1 MTRSWKNLLSLFL
14 GFSPFLACS
23 PLFAAAAQDYD
34 QAGMALFRAGQYE
47 KSIQYFNNAVQADAT
62 DWQGYEDMGDAY
74 MKLDDKPNALSSY
87 QKALQLNPGD
97 STLQALV
104 DSLSD
109 QVGTGTAAEDQT
121 QPETSNPPAQP
132 QDDSGYAAPAP
143 TTIVVRH
150 FRRHR
155 MVRALPNYNDGL
167 ALMDHAPIW
176 FRAEFG
182 YDYSAQTQLMD
193 SATATNTENTN
204 GDLFFNFTSGNAS
217 MSHNG
222 FQTGGELGFLLN
234 PYNGIA
240 IGARFIEASDYNLSA
255 VNSNASTVSGAPS
268 DFENATFSP
277 RVVPITLDYY
287 LFLPDHS
294 GRFFVSGGVGYYFG
308 SVQVNEN
315 YSLSNYYGN
324 ANAFGNP
331 YGNLNAGN
339 IGFQLGVGRD
349 FAVTPFFG
357 VSLYARG
364 YFAQISNF
372 QGTLSDGQSWALVK
386 YPDNTVDIDNPSSI
400 GSGGVKAATVDFT
413 GFDIGASL
421 NFFTF

>member
-1 MTRSWKNLLSLFL
+1 MTHSWKNLLLL
-14 GFSPFLACS
+14 AAGFCPFLAGS
-23 PLFAAAAQDYD
+23 PLFADAARDYD

-47 KSIQYFNNAVQADAT
+47 KSIQYFNNAVQADST
-62 DWQGYEDMGDAY
+62 DWQAYEDMGNAY

-104 DSLSD
+104 DNLND
-109 QVGTGTAAEDQT
+109 QAGTGTSTEDQT
-121 QPETSNPPAQP
+121 QPETASTPTES
-132 QDDSGYAAPAP
+132 QDDAAYSAPAP
-143 TTIVVRH
+143 TTIIVRH

-155 MVRALPNYNDGL
+155 MFRPLPNYNDGM
-167 ALMDHAPIW
+167 ALMDHASIW

-182 YDYSAQTQLMD
+182 YDYSAQTQLMN
-193 SATATNTENTN
+193 SATATNNENTN
-204 GDLFFNFTSGNAS
+204 GNLFFNFTSAHAS

-222 FQTGGELGFLLN
+222 FQTGGEIGFLLN

-240 IGARFIEASDYNLSA
+240 IGARFIEASDYTLSA
-255 VNSNASTVSGAPS
+255 VNSAPSSVSGAPS

-294 GRFFVSGGVGYYFG
+294 GRFFVSGGVGYYF
-308 SVQVNEN
+308 SAVQVNEN
-315 YSLSNYYGN
+315 YSLSNLN
-324 ANAFGNP
+324 NDPNSFGNP
-331 YGNLNAGN
+331 YGDLNAGN
-339 IGFQLGVGRD
+339 IGFQIGVGRD
-349 FAVTPFFG
+349 FAVTPFLG

-372 QGTLSDGQSWALVK
+372 QGTLSDGQNWALVK
-386 YPDNTVDIDNPSSI
+386 YSDKTVDIDNPSSI
-400 GSGGVKAATVDFT
+400 GSNGVKAATIDFT